1 MNLAISALDYIDAI
15 KNERFT
21 IEEFV
26 SETFDQIKKV
36 DGKLHA
42 YLSLNDKALDQA
54 KELDKKRKAK
64 EKIGSCMGMPIAIK
78 DNICVKDTKTTC
90 ASKMLEKYVAPFDAT
105 VITRLR
111 KQEA

>member
-26 SETFDQIKKV
+26 YDTFEQIKKV
-36 DGKLHA
+36 DEKLHA

-64 EKIGSCMGMPIAIK
+64 EKIGSCIGMPIAIK

-105 VITRLR
+105 VIARLR
-111 KQEA
+111 S